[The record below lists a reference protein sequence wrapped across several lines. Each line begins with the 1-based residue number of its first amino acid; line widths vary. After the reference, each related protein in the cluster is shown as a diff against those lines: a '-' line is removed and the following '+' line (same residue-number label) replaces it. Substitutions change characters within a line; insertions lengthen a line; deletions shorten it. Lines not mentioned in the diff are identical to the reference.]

1 MYNKTLKSSRPHIGI
16 FGRRNVG
23 KSSIINSL
31 SGQDTAIVSNQAGTT
46 TDPVSKTMEIHGFGP
61 VVIIDTAGIDDTGE
75 LGMLR
80 INKAFGIIKRIDV
93 AVLVLADNIF
103 GNYEK
108 DLIENFK
115 ASSIPFLIIHNKS
128 DITCINTELLQSL
141 KSDYEADVIEFS
153 TIDKKNLDDIINSL
167 HRITPA
173 SLFKNPTIIGDFVS
187 YGDLVLLVT
196 PVDLEAPEGRIILP
210 QVQTIRDCLDNDCI
224 TIILKERE
232 LDVYWKKIGIGPKL
246 VVTDSQVFLKV
257 AASTPSNIPMTSF
270 SILFARIRGA
280 FEKYLVG
287 TPHISSLKDGDRV
300 LIMES
305 CSHHVAADDIGRVK
319 IPRWLTQFTG
329 KNLIIEFA
337 AGLDDPVRP
346 ITEYSL
352 VIQCGGCMVTKKQI
366 MQRIQP
372 AIDYGIP
379 VTNYGMAIAFC
390 LGIYERAVSIFT
402 KGNASAMDYI

>member
-287 TPHISSLKDGDRV
+287 TPHVDRV

>member
-153 TIDKKNLDDIINSL
+153 TIVKKNLDDIINSL

-173 SLFKNPTIIGDFVS
+173 SLFKNPTILGDFVS

>member
-173 SLFKNPTIIGDFVS
+173 SLFKNPTILGDFVS